1 MEERLKKLR
10 KSMKET
16 TFRNV
21 NFTEDQQESIRK
33 AISKSGESDEM
44 IYSAIL
50 QLTTIEKT
58 GYDLAKVILTRGI
71 KRFEDNEGLLYTLL
85 HLMEQKG
92 YLHIRWDEEGAKYY
106 RISDKGRK
114 VLARSEGKAAKKKLA
129 FSELL
134 EG

>member
-33 AISKSGESDEM
+33 AISKSDESDEM

-50 QLTTIEKT
+50 QLTTVEKT
-58 GYDLAKVILTRGI
+58 GYDLAKVILARGI

-92 YLHIRWDEEGAKYY
+92 YLHIRWGEEGAKYY
-106 RISDKGRK
+106 RISEKGRK
-114 VLARSEGKAAKKKLA
+114 ILPRSEGKATKKKLA
-129 FSELL
+129 LSELL